1 MKSNIIQYDTIYNEI
16 QYTILT
22 IYYNEQWNTIY
33 NEIQYDT
40 MHNMIQWTIW
50 YNIKQLFFLF
60 IFKRLNSIGIIYNEI
75 IIKIDITKKTIN
87 AIIHIDMYTA
97 TTTTTTTTT
106 ATTIIT
112 NTTTTTTTR

>member
-40 MHNMIQWTIW
+40 MDNMIQWTI
-50 YNIKQLFFLF
+50 
-60 IFKRLNSIGIIYNEI
+60 
-75 IIKIDITKKTIN
+75 
-87 AIIHIDMYTA
+87 
-97 TTTTTTTTT
+97 
-106 ATTIIT
+106 
-112 NTTTTTTTR
+112 